1 MNTREIEIDGAVV
14 YWSAGPTQREL
25 LAHRLAVLGMA
36 DLAPDVRTDA
46 ACLKSALMDYCDEK
60 SNRRRGKD
68 KLLQARKRQSQ
79 NGFEV
84 LDVQRG
90 TDANDYRMDFA
101 AKVMD
106 GGYVTIT
113 SGTADVDRIRELFR
127 EHKATLTGASI
138 GQLLVAVLERLGGT
152 ALRPSGGVYWIPGHT
167 VPSWEAIA
175 TVVEECSVVKEA
187 NAVYC
192 ITHSFN
198 ERSVRA
204 VKDAITAEVK
214 AASAAVIDEIK
225 ENDLGPDALIRRQIV
240 AASLRARVS
249 QYEGIIGEAMTTLH
263 DAVRLAE
270 EAAASAFTIKAAEE
284 QFAGIL

>member
-14 YWSAGPTQREL
+14 YWSAGPTRREL
-25 LAHRLAVLGMA
+25 LGLRLTRMGMA
-36 DLAPDVRTDA
+36 ELVPEPRTDA
-46 ACLKSALMDYCDEK
+46 ACLKSSLMDYCDEK
-60 SNRRRGKD
+60 SNHRRGKD

-84 LDVQRG
+84 LDVERG
-90 TDANDYRMDFA
+90 TDSNDYRMDFA

-113 SGTADVDRIRELFR
+113 TGSADVDRIRELFAA
-127 EHKATLTGASI
+127 HKANITGASI
-138 GQLLVAVLERLGGT
+138 GKLLVEVLERLGGT

-167 VPSWEAIA
+167 VNRWEAIA
-175 TVVEECSVVKEA
+175 TIVEECAVEKEG

-204 VKDAITAEVK
+204 VKDAITAEIK
-214 AASAAVIDEIK
+214 AASETVIDEIK
-225 ENDLGPDALIRRQIV
+225 ENDLGPDALIRRQLV

-263 DAVRLAE
+263 DAVKLAE
-270 EAAASAFTIKAAEE
+270 EAAASAFAIKAAEE